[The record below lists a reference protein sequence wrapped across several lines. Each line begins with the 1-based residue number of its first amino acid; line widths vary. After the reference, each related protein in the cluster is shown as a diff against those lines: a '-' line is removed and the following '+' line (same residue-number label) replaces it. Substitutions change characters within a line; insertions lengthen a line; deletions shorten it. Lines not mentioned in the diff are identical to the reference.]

1 MRDKTNKRETKGA
14 AETKGFS
21 ANAVP
26 HRNTET
32 SRNSVYL
39 FACAMFAVGF
49 LAVFACT
56 GGSTNIVALVGAV
69 IVGLLLAANVRI
81 APHWERV
88 VVLRLGTFHRVAGP
102 GPYVL
107 IPIVEHAAA
116 HVDQRIIT
124 TPFTAEEALTADL
137 VPLDID
143 SVLFWMVWNP
153 KDACIEVEDYSSAIW
168 WAAQTALRDAIGRI
182 NLAEVATRR
191 EQLDN
196 EIKEILDEKTRTWGI
211 TVVSVE
217 IRDIS
222 IPKELQDAMSREAQ
236 AERERN
242 ARLLLAE
249 VEKDISEMFV
259 DAASVYDQNEKAMQL
274 RTMNLIYESVKEKG
288 GLVIAPS
295 AFGDA
300 FNNIKGFTQPPVS

>member
-1 MRDKTNKRETKGA
+1 MRNRNGRRDDKAGVSQGSASKGTA
-14 AETKGFS
+14 PKGKK
-21 ANAVP
+21 
-26 HRNTET
+26 T
-32 SRNSVYL
+32 SRNGVYL
-39 FACAMFAVGF
+39 FSLAIFLIGLAAV
-49 LAVFACT
+49 LAVFWESLSVPA
-56 GGSTNIVALVGAV
+56 IVVAVVVGFV
-69 IVGLLLAANVRI
+69 LASSIRI
-81 APHWERV
+81 APQWERV
-88 VVLRLGTFHRVAGP
+88 VVLRLGKFNRIAGP
-102 GPYVL
+102 GLYLL
-107 IPIVEHAAA
+107 IPVIEHPAA

-143 SVLFWMVWNP
+143 AVLFWLVWNP
-153 KDACIEVEDYSSAIW
+153 KDACVEVEDYSSAIW

-196 EIKEILDEKTRTWGI
+196 EIKEILDAKTRTWGI

-217 IRDIS
+217 IRDIA
-222 IPKELQDAMSREAQ
+222 IPKELQDAMSKEAQ

-249 VEKDISEMFV
+249 IEKDISEMFV
-259 DAASVYDQNEKAMQL
+259 EAAAVYDQNDKAMQL
-274 RTMNLIYESVKEKG
+274 RTMNLIYESVKDKG

-295 AFGDA
+295 AFGEA
-300 FNNIKGFTQPPVS
+300 FNNIDSFLK